1 MAPGFAQDKQGNPT
15 VDPTIL
21 EKGGSMLPLGGDR
34 LHGSHKGYCMGA
46 IVDIFSA
53 VFSGANF
60 GPFVPPMVAYLPL
73 LETKVGEGLGH
84 FFGAM
89 RIDAFQEADIFKAKM
104 DLWIETFRKA
114 TPAKGYD
121 RVIIPGDPERE
132 NEIRILSEGID
143 LIPQV
148 KEDLKVIANKLGLE
162 FG

>member
-1 MAPGFAQDKQGNPT
+1 
-15 VDPTIL
+15 
-21 EKGGSMLPLGGDR
+21 
-34 LHGSHKGYCMGA
+34 MGA

-89 RIDAFQEADIFKAKM
+89 RIDAFQEADIFKSRM

-114 TPAKGYD
+114 TPASGHE
-121 RVIIPGDPERE
+121 RVLIPGDPERE
-132 NEIRILSEGID
+132 KEAIIMAQGIE

-148 KEDLKVIANKLGLE
+148 EADLKGVAGKLDLV